1 MANSSL
7 TIIHVN
13 RELLA
18 AMPITKECSPVY
30 NWDNEARTFTDTQST
45 DDNGVPVWETEALLP
60 VGWGR
65 TTTPIKLR
73 IASAKKP
80 DVKPDPMK
88 LMAILTGE
96 TPATSAAPAS
106 SAPARPASRSLECL

>member
-1 MANSSL
+1 MANSNQIML
-7 TIIHVN
+7 HVN
-13 RELLA
+13 RGLLE

-30 NWDNEARTFTDTQST
+30 DWDNETRSFTDAQST

-65 TTTPIKLR
+65 TTTPIRLR

-80 DVKPDPMK
+80 NVKPDPMK
-88 LMAILTGE
+88 LMAVLTGE
-96 TPATSAAPAS
+96 TPAAPAAPA
-106 SAPARPASRSLECL
+106 ATRPARVLGRDA

>member
-1 MANSSL
+1 MANSSPIML
-7 TIIHVN
+7 HVN

-30 NWDNEARTFTDTQST
+30 EWDNENRTFTDTQST
-45 DDNGVPVWETEALLP
+45 DDNGVLVWETEALLP

-73 IASAKKP
+73 IAAP
-80 DVKPDPMK
+80 QRPAVKPDPMK
-88 LMAILTGE
+88 LLAILSGE
-96 TPATSAAPAS
+96 NAAPAVP
-106 SAPARPASRSLECL
+106 SASAARPNRAV